1 VFFGRVTLILLLL
14 EMLTTAFAIFFPFE
28 ETIFVCAWLKLIL
41 FGMFTFT
48 GVALPGIILACCAEG
63 FALGEALLGVAG
75 DALGVG
81 VGVGVGV
88 GDGATPPP
96 LLAGAVDAGV
106 TPATVTDVDSIER
119 APAPIAFVA
128 ST

>member
-1 VFFGRVTLILLLL
+1 MFFGRVTFILLLL
-14 EMLTTAFAIFFPFE
+14 EMLTTAFAIFLPFE
-28 ETIFVCAWLKLIL
+28 EIIFVWAWLKLTL
-41 FGMFTFT
+41 FGMLTFT
-48 GVALPGIILACCAEG
+48 GVALPGITLACCAEG
-63 FALGEALLGVAG
+63 FALGDALLGEVG
-75 DALGVG
+75 VALGVG
-81 VGVGVGV
+81 VGVALGVGA
-88 GDGATPPP
+88 GATPPP